1 MIVSEIELFE
11 VLSQQ
16 LGAEKAKTLVKY
28 VEGKI
33 EKGFAEKKEVF
44 ATKQDLAELEVRLSR
59 TMYIIGV
66 GQFLA
71 IVASVLAMIKF
82 LH

>member
-11 VLSQQ
+11 ALSQQ